1 MAQPFF
7 IGVAGN
13 IGVGKTTLTREL
25 AKELG
30 WKAYFEPVIENPY
43 LDDFYK
49 DMRRWAFHLQ
59 IYFLS
64 KRFQSQLEINQ
75 STSSCIQDRTIYEDV
90 EIFAWTLH
98 QQGSMDDRDY
108 QNYRDFFSMMTD
120 HLRPPDV
127 IIYLRADVD
136 TLLRRIANR
145 GRDCERTIKREY
157 LESLNHAYD
166 HWASSAQKITRF
178 AVLDSTNFD
187 PNLDRRMIEET
198 KKILARE
205 LIIQPSLLNIRS
217 NPSD

>member
-1 MAQPFF
+1 MAQTFF

-25 AKELG
+25 AQELG

-43 LDDFYK
+43 LDDFYN

-90 EIFAWTLH
+90 EIFAYTLH

-108 QNYRDFFSMMTD
+108 ENYRDFFAMMTD
-120 HLRPPDV
+120 HLRPPDL

-136 TLLRRIANR
+136 TLLQRIASR
-145 GRDCERTIKREY
+145 GRDCEKTIKREY
-157 LESLNHAYD
+157 LESLNQAYE
-166 HWASSAQKITRF
+166 HWASSGRKITRF
-178 AVLDSTNFD
+178 AVLDSTHFD
-187 PNLDRRMIEET
+187 PNYDRRLIEEA
-198 KKILARE
+198 KMLLSRE

-217 NPSD
+217 NPSH

>member
-1 MAQPFF
+1 MAQTFF

-25 AKELG
+25 AQELG

-90 EIFAWTLH
+90 EIFAYTLH
-98 QQGSMDDRDY
+98 RQGSMDDRDY

-127 IIYLRADVD
+127 IIYLRAEVD
-136 TLLRRIANR
+136 TLLHRIANR

-157 LESLNHAYD
+157 LESLNQAYD
-166 HWASSAQKITRF
+166 HWASSAHKITRF
-178 AVLDSTNFD
+178 AVLDSTHFD
-187 PNLDRRMIEET
+187 PNHDRRLIEEA
-198 KKILARE
+198 KKLLARE

-217 NPSD
+217 NPSN

>member
-1 MAQPFF
+1 MAQTFF

-25 AKELG
+25 AQELG

-64 KRFQSQLEINQ
+64 KRFQSQMEINQ

-90 EIFAWTLH
+90 EIFAYTLH

-136 TLLRRIANR
+136 TLLHRIASR

-157 LESLNHAYD
+157 LESLNQAYD
-166 HWASSAQKITRF
+166 HWASSVSKITRF

-187 PNLDRRMIEET
+187 PNHDRRLIEET
-198 KKILARE
+198 KKLLARE

-217 NPSD
+217 NPSN